1 MNLGARVYFLMFLYS
16 IFHAAPIF
24 GQGSRIQSDHGPVSI
39 EDSAQAGKRELWFQ
53 HGRVVPKESAAA
65 LRYRAHR
72 QKLQLRALR
81 SAQAHAA
88 GVNLLPHDGATIP
101 WKPLGP
107 LPLASDASG
116 FGVQDYG
123 WVAGRAT
130 AVAIDPADGSGN
142 TVYIGGAFGGVW
154 KSVNA
159 GAASP
164 NPSSVTWTPLTN
176 DQPTLAVGSI
186 AIQPQLT
193 SPVPGNSVILV
204 GTGEA
209 NSSGDSYYGLG
220 ILRSPD
226 AGRSWTLISQD
237 ASSTHSF
244 AGLGFS
250 KIAFSTLNPSLVV
263 AAAAERRK
271 DCSKDSRIQ
280 SSPIADCTT
289 RTTVDNPGTMR
300 W

>member
-1 MNLGARVYFLMFLYS
+1 MNLCARVYVLMFLYS
-16 IFHAAPIF
+16 IFYAAPIF
-24 GQGSRIQSDHGPVSI
+24 GQGSRIHSDHGPVSI
-39 EDSAQAGKRELWFQ
+39 EDSAQARKRELWFQ
-53 HGRVVPKESAAA
+53 HGRVVPRESAAA

-88 GVNLLPHDGATIP
+88 GVNLLPHDGATTT

-159 GAASP
+159 GHAQPKSFKCYLDSFDRRPANAGCGIDRDPAS
-164 NPSSVTWTPLTN
+164 TH
-176 DQPTLAVGSI
+176 QPRFRQQRDPGGDGRN
-186 AIQPQLT
+186 QQLRRLLLR
-193 SPVPGNSVILV
+193 PGYSAFPRCRQKLD
-204 GTGEA
+204 T
-209 NSSGDSYYGLG
+209 DL
-220 ILRSPD
+220 
-226 AGRSWTLISQD
+226 AGRLEHAFLCRPGLQQD
-237 ASSTHSF
+237 
-244 AGLGFS
+244 
-250 KIAFSTLNPSLVV
+250 
-263 AAAAERRK
+263 
-271 DCSKDSRIQ
+271 RIQ
-280 SSPIADCTT
+280 HFES
-289 RTTVDNPGTMR
+289 
-300 W
+300 